1 MQLDREVEGEACP
14 AFVVNNGDEMGTG
27 WNGKERM
34 SRNRIVKRRFDQR
47 KKG

>member
-27 WNGKERM
+27 WKGKERKGKNEQEQ
-34 SRNRIVKRRFDQR
+34 NRKTAV
-47 KKG
+47 